1 MKKFILIFLC
11 GISLLVSS
19 LHAASTGSQTLL
31 LQGEQLRQELTLTK
45 KQCNALDQLRADYRK
60 EIQPFLAQAD
70 AKAANMLD
78 STTQKFDKKALSIL
92 SPAQKTKLKQLEY
105 KILGPWILHTPSVQ
119 EQLSLTNRQKQQVAH
134 VATKMTNYTNC
145 LNKKVA
151 AGKMTPADRLNKLRI
166 YRLQQGQVLEKIL
179 MPQQL
184 QAMKAKSNSPA

>member
-1 MKKFILIFLC
+1 MKKFTLILLC

-31 LQGEQLRQELTLTK
+31 LQGEQLRQELALTK
-45 KQCNALDQLRADYRK
+45 KQCNALDQLRTDYRK

-78 STTQKFDKKALSIL
+78 SATQKFDKKALSIL
-92 SPAQKTKLKQLEY
+92 SPAKKTKLKQLEY
-105 KILGPWILHTPSVQ
+105 KILGPWILHTPAVQ
-119 EQLSLTNRQKQQVAH
+119 EQLSLTPCQKKQVAK

-166 YRLQQGQVLEKIL
+166 YRLQQGELLEKIL